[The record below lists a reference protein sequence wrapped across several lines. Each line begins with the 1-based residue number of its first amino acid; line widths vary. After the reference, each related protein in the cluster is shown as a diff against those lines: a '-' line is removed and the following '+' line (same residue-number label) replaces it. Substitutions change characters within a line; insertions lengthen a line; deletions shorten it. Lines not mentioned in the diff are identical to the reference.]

1 MNDMN
6 DLNNELS
13 IGDLNTV
20 SGGLQRNPW
29 KDAENQ
35 RIATQNSGSNTV
47 GGSLADAGN
56 TFVFT
61 GGTPGQGLGYKG

>member
-1 MNDMN
+1 MTNETRE
-6 DLNNELS
+6 LNINEL
-13 IGDLNTV
+13 DAV

-35 RIATQNSGSNTV
+35 RIAAQNSGSNTV
-47 GGSLADAGN
+47 GGSLTDAAN